1 MQSAHTFS
9 SSAAPSPL
17 AFFSGLATGESAGAF
32 LLVPLAGAADSVFLP
47 RAGVFFGAGSSTGS
61 ALALLLVARAA
72 AGVFLV
78 GGSSGGSA
86 AAAFRLAPLAGAFL
100 PVTGLVGETA

>member
-47 RAGVFFGAGSSTGS
+47 RAGVFFRAGSSTGS
-61 ALALLLVARAA
+61 ALALLLVAR